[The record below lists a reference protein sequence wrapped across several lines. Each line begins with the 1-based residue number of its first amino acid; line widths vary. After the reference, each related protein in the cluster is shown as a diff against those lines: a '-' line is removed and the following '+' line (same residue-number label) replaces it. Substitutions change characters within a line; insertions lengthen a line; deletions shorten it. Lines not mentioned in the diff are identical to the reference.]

1 MTTVDLLRTLLL
13 PIVVFLGVIS
23 LALWWRSRFWAPMYI
38 HLLAALSIS
47 YSLVAGVDGLGC

>member
-1 MTTVDLLRTLLL
+1 
-13 PIVVFLGVIS
+13 VIS
-23 LALWWRSRFWAPMYI
+23 LVLWWRSRFWAPMYI